1 MDKRGWTKKLP
12 KWLLSWMASLLPTQ
26 SSSGDRAMNIGQVNG
41 DVHHVTHNVSQRP
54 VTMHVTQVFYS
65 AQVQAQQSAAN
76 SGVANEAQREVL
88 ALLRQLSEGAKLR
101 VLNHMDK
108 KYGTKKVVDVNG
120 SELKNLKRYMEVTLQ
135 NERRKA

>member
-1 MDKRGWTKKLP
+1 MNQVLQWIMGMVQKLQP
-12 KWLLSWMASLLPTQ
+12 RQAANGANTVQ
-26 SSSGDRAMNIGQVNG
+26 VERAGG
-41 DVHHVTHNVSQRP
+41 DVQIDNSQRP

-65 AQVQAQQSAAN
+65 TQIQAQQSAAN

-88 ALLRQLSEGAKLR
+88 ALLRQLPEDAKLR

-120 SELKNLKRYMEVTLQ
+120 PELKNLKRYMEVTLQ